1 MTEETG
7 RLEYRFTTLE
17 AAITAAWSDYKKH
30 HDPPGCE
37 GSEARAKAWAW
48 HDAKA
53 LRDSLTPGE
62 QLVWAA
68 AFAHHVAGGTPAAI
82 AARIATHRV
91 QQLRELTTAEVDRV
105 GAAADVSSSTVL
117 AHIEQMRGGR

>member
-17 AAITAAWSDYKKH
+17 SAITAAWSNYKKH

-62 QLVWAA
+62 QFVWAA

>member
-1 MTEETG
+1 MAETYASKA
-7 RLEYRFTTLE
+7 EFDTLRQQ
-17 AAITAAWSDYKKH
+17 IQSD
-30 HDPPGCE
+30 P
-37 GSEARAKAWAW
+37 S
-48 HDAKA
+48 
-53 LRDSLTPGE
+53 
-62 QLVWAA
+62 A
-68 AFAHHVAGGTPAAI
+68 AFAAFRCMPQVVQRNHVAGGTPAAI